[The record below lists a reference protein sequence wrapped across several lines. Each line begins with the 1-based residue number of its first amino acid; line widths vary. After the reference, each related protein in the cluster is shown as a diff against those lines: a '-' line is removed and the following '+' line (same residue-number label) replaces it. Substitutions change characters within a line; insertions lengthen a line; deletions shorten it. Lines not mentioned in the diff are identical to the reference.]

1 MSKKKILITV
11 IVIVAIGVAAIILAS
26 YKSPV
31 SPGVSEETG
40 GGEPT
45 AGTET
50 PEGAP
55 VTGTGTP
62 EGTSV
67 SGTEV
72 SGGTPVAEER
82 PSGETE
88 KPKTQEFQGMNYE
101 IVGVGSS
108 ADEDEVNR
116 SVYDIV
122 TGELTEEQAKTL
134 AAKIIGDITAKDPK
148 LEEITLL
155 FYSDKS
161 SAAAGEYDI
170 AYVIWVP
177 EGTSVRMI
185 E

>member
-40 GGEPT
+40 GGTEP
-45 AGTET
+45 
-50 PEGAP
+50 
-55 VTGTGTP
+55 
-62 EGTSV
+62 V
-67 SGTEV
+67 SGTEAPAD
-72 SGGTPVAEER
+72 TPVAEER